1 MTRIETYSFPKEAVR
16 EAFYNA
22 LETTNQQDLKSPK
35 HQKDVLDDVLKDVL
49 EKKVLELLEAD
60 RTMKQTEI
68 AKRLNVS
75 IASVQRVMKRMVKQ
89 GSIECKG
96 GKHYGYWEIKN

>member
-1 MTRIETYSFPKEAVR
+1 MFLIGRNLVDNKE
-16 EAFYNA
+16 
-22 LETTNQQDLKSPK
+22 DLKSPK

-60 RTMKQTEI
+60 RTIKQTEI
-68 AKRLNVS
+68 AKGLNVS

-89 GSIECKG
+89 GRIERKG
-96 GKHYGYWEIKN
+96 GKRYGYWEIHE